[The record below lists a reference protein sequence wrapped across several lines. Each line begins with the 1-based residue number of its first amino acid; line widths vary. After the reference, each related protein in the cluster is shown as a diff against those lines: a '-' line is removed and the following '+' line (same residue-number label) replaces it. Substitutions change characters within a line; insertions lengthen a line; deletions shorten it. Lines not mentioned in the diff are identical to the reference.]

1 MGGVLD
7 MERKKLLLLHPSEY
21 EHPFDR
27 KALQTLEGNQK
38 LEKIIKKIY
47 KHSIERINRISHSGS
62 FLKITSNNLPD
73 IYELLEEACANL
85 QFKEIPDLYVKRDGS
100 INAYTAGVKNPLIL
114 LHSASV
120 DRLTPDELLYIIG
133 HELGHIKSGHMLY
146 HDMSQYIKFA
156 GEIAGEATLGVGS
169 LISRGLEYPLLHWAR
184 MSEFTCD
191 RAGLLT
197 CQDLDVAMDVQM
209 KLAGVP
215 NKFYDKMDN
224 KEFIK
229 QAREFKGYDYDG
241 LDKVAKTYLI
251 MEQTHP
257 WSVMRASELL
267 KWHDTGKY
275 DEIVDKHGKG
285 SIEELDISCTKCGR
299 MLKGTETFCGVC
311 GTKVGNR

>member
-1 MGGVLD
+1 

-21 EHPFDR
+21 EHEFDR
-27 KALQTLEGNQK
+27 KALKNLEGNQG
-38 LEKIIKKIY
+38 LEKFMKKIY

-62 FLKITSNNLPD
+62 FLKITSKNFPE
-73 IYELLEEACANL
+73 IYELLEEGCANIHL
-85 QFKEIPDLYVKRDGS
+85 KEIPDLYVKREDS
-100 INAYTAGVKNPLIL
+100 INAFTTGVKNPLIL
-114 LHSASV
+114 LHTATI
-120 DRLTPDELLYIIG
+120 DHLTPDELLYIIG
-133 HELGHIKSGHMLY
+133 HEVGHIKSGHMLY
-146 HDMSQYIKFA
+146 HDMAQYIKFA
-156 GEIAGEATLGVGS
+156 GEIVGEATLGIGS

-197 CQDLDVAMDVQM
+197 CQDLDVAMDVEM
-209 KLAGVP
+209 KMAGVP
-215 NKFYDKMDN
+215 NKYCDKVDN

-229 QAREFKGYDYDG
+229 QAKEFEGYDHDS

-267 KWHDTGKY
+267 KWYETGRY
-275 DEIVDKHGKG
+275 DEIVDKHGKD
-285 SIEELDISCTKCGR
+285 SIEELEISCTNCGR
-299 MLKGTETFCGVC
+299 MLKGTESFCGVC